1 MTYGGINMSQII
13 CPECNKKISSYA
25 KQCPNCGFQMDDFL
39 KKHDLNDFDKAWICT
54 KCGEIYNIDI
64 LKRPICEYCN
74 NILVQTDI
82 SNNEACKNL
91 YRMKKDEYDNYEK
104 ELAKKYGS
112 NFSEKAFDERK
123 QEIHKDVTEY
133 KKQLDATPHQST
145 QQQHI
150 TQVTCPYCKSTNTKK
165 ISTTGKVASV
175 LSFGLLSKKV
185 GKQWYCNNCKSYF

>member
-25 KQCPNCGFQMDDFL
+25 KQCPNGGFPMDDFL

-91 YRMKKDEYDNYEK
+91 YRMKKDDILQIGVVPKGENY
-104 ELAKKYGS
+104 
-112 NFSEKAFDERK
+112 KA
-123 QEIHKDVTEY
+123 
-133 KKQLDATPHQST
+133 
-145 QQQHI
+145 
-150 TQVTCPYCKSTNTKK
+150 K
-165 ISTTGKVASV
+165 IS
-175 LSFGLLSKKV
+175 L
-185 GKQWYCNNCKSYF
+185 